1 MKRKLIIIGDM
12 RHMMREI
19 FELDDLEV
27 DSVKAFMEKDY
38 IDIFDVI
45 KDAAKSDLTDRQK
58 MLVAY
63 IEAMNMDKIARNES
77 DNNMINFA
85 G

>member
-1 MKRKLIIIGDM
+1 
-12 RHMMREI
+12 MMREI

-63 IEAMNMDKIARNES
+63 ICGNTSGMYEGMNEAMNMDKIARNES